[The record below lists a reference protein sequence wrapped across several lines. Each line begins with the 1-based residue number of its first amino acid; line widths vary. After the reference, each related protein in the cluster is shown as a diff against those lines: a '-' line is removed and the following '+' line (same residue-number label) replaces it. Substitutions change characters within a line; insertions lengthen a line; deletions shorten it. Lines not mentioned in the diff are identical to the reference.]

1 MKRSGLQEEVNN
13 MKIFAV
19 IDTNVIVSALIS
31 KHSDSATVLVLES
44 IFIDAITPIYNDE
57 ILDEYNTV
65 LRRGKFN
72 FSENRIKTTL
82 ETIVAK
88 GIHSERLNSGEI
100 LPDPKDLVF
109 YEVALSKEDSF
120 LVTGNIK
127 HFPKMPFIVTP
138 SEMLTIISEI
148 EDSANKLLNEP
159 RAAYGSNMQHISILL
174 D

>member
-1 MKRSGLQEEVNN
+1 MKRSGLLEEENN

-44 IFIDAITPIYNDE
+44 IFIDAVTPIYNDE

-65 LRRGKFN
+65 LRRRKFN

-100 LPDPKDLVF
+100 LPDHKDLVF

-127 HFPKMPFIVTP
+127 HFPKKPFIVTP

-148 EDSANKLLNEP
+148 EASANKLLNEP
-159 RAAYGSNMQHISILL
+159 MAAYGRH
-174 D
+174 

>member
-19 IDTNVIVSALIS
+19 IDTNIIVSALIS
-31 KHSDSATVLVLES
+31 KHSDSATVLILES
-44 IFIDAITPIYNDE
+44 IFIDAITPIYNGE

-127 HFPKMPFIVTP
+127 HFPKKPFIVTP

-148 EDSANKLLNEP
+148 ESSDNKLLNET
-159 RAAYGSNMQHISILL
+159 REASYGSLSRL
-174 D
+174 

>member
-1 MKRSGLQEEVNN
+1 

-44 IFIDAITPIYNDE
+44 IFIDAVTPIYNDE

-65 LRRGKFN
+65 LRRRKFN

-100 LPDPKDLVF
+100 LPDPKDIVF

-127 HFPKMPFIVTP
+127 HFPKKPFIVTP

-148 EDSANKLLNEP
+148 EASANKLLNEP
-159 RAAYGSNMQHISILL
+159 RAAYGKCLTTTIYM

>member
-1 MKRSGLQEEVNN
+1 

-31 KHSDSATVLVLES
+31 KHNDSATVLILES

-82 ETIVAK
+82 ETIA
-88 GIHSERLNSGEI
+88 
-100 LPDPKDLVF
+100 
-109 YEVALSKEDSF
+109 
-120 LVTGNIK
+120 NI
-127 HFPKMPFIVTP
+127 
-138 SEMLTIISEI
+138 
-148 EDSANKLLNEP
+148 
-159 RAAYGSNMQHISILL
+159 
-174 D
+174 

>member
-1 MKRSGLQEEVNN
+1 MRSGLQEEVNN

-127 HFPKMPFIVTP
+127 HFPKKPFIVTP

-148 EDSANKLLNEP
+148 ESCDNKLLNEP
-159 RAAYGSNMQHISILL
+159 RAATHGSLFRL
-174 D
+174 